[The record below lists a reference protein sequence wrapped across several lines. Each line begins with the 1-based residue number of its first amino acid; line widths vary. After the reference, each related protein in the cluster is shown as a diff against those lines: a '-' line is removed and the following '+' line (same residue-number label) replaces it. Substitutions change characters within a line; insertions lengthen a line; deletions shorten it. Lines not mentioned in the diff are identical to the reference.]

1 MALLRVELMV
11 VAAVARCGR
20 GTPEGEERSVMNATG
35 IGTVPANRD
44 KSLLRLGTASGALGI
59 LLELA
64 MGMLHAGHT
73 DPNDSA
79 TVFLE
84 YAVSD
89 IWTAVHIGQFF
100 GAALIGLSLLTLAYV
115 LAQQD
120 GVARAFASVGALAA
134 ITVIAVFA
142 VQMAVDGVA
151 LKATIDGWVTAPAA
165 DKPAAFYVA
174 DGVRWIEKGLSGF
187 FNILNGVTLLA
198 LGMSL
203 LTGAM
208 GWRVLGALGVI
219 AGLAFVTGGYS
230 AAHTGFSAE
239 AGAFLG
245 PGALLSVGFLLGVA
259 AYLWSRSKAARQEP
273 GTIASPSPAR

>member
-1 MALLRVELMV
+1 M
-11 VAAVARCGR
+11 
-20 GTPEGEERSVMNATG
+20 
-35 IGTVPANRD
+35 IGTKIGNVGSSRD
-44 KSLLRLGTASGALGI
+44 RWVLRLGAVAGALGVV
-59 LLELA
+59 LEIA

-84 YAVSD
+84 YSVSD

-100 GAALIGLSLLTLAYV
+100 GAALIGLSLLTLGYV
-115 LAQQD
+115 LVQQN
-120 GVARAFASVGALAA
+120 GIARAFAAIGALTAV
-134 ITVIAVFA
+134 TLIAVFA

-151 LKATIDGWVTAPAA
+151 LKATINAWVAAPHA

-174 DGVRWIEKGLSGF
+174 EGVRWIEKGLSGF
-187 FNILNGVTLLA
+187 FNILNGVTLIA

-203 LTGAM
+203 VTGAI
-208 GWRVLGALGVI
+208 GWRVLGAIGVVG
-219 AGLAFVTGGYS
+219 GLAFVTGGYS

-245 PGALLSVGFLLGVA
+245 PGALLSIGVLLGVA
-259 AYLWSRSKAARQEP
+259 VFLWSRSRSAGDELLAV
-273 GTIASPSPAR
+273 ASPSPAR

>member
-1 MALLRVELMV
+1 MD
-11 VAAVARCGR
+11 
-20 GTPEGEERSVMNATG
+20 ATR
-35 IGTVPANRD
+35 IGAVPAKRD
-44 KSLLRLGTASGALGI
+44 KWLLRLGAVAGVAGVLI
-59 LLELA
+59 EFA

-79 TVFLE
+79 VIFLE

-120 GVARAFASVGALAA
+120 GVARAFAAVGALAA

-151 LKATIDGWVTAPAA
+151 LKATIDAWVTAPTG
-165 DKPAAFYVA
+165 DKSSAFYVA
-174 DGVRWIEKGLSGF
+174 NGVRWIEKGLSGF
-187 FNILNGVTLLA
+187 FNILNGVTLIA

-208 GWRVLGALGVI
+208 GWRMLGALGVI

-245 PGALLSVGFLLGVA
+245 PGALLSIAFLVGIG
-259 AYLWSRSKAARQEP
+259 AYLWSRSKATSHKLEK
-273 GTIASPSPAR
+273 IASTSFAA

>member
-1 MALLRVELMV
+1 MD
-11 VAAVARCGR
+11 
-20 GTPEGEERSVMNATG
+20 ATG
-35 IGTVPANRD
+35 IGTVAANRD
-44 KSLLRLGTASGALGI
+44 KSVLRLGAVAGAVGV

-64 MGMLHAGHT
+64 MGILHAGHT

-79 TVFLE
+79 KVFLE

-115 LAQQD
+115 LIQQD

-151 LKATIDGWVTAPAA
+151 LKATIDAWVTAPAG

-187 FNILNGVTLLA
+187 FNILNGVTLVA

-203 LTGAM
+203 LSGAT
-208 GWRVLGALGVI
+208 GWRLLGALGVI

-245 PGALLSVGFLLGVA
+245 PGALLSIAFLAGIG
-259 AYLWSRSKAARQEP
+259 AYLWSRTRP
-273 GTIASPSPAR
+273 GRHELGKIASPSPAR